1 MELFIAKYLV
11 ENGFANDIVSALKI
25 LYSASDDWYDEL
37 LNENIT
43 RELSDMRRQ
52 IQQLTQRG
60 KPVPPAMRAKA
71 AELARQVRASA
82 NIGAELNRG
91 KTNKNKVPGSGS
103 RPQKPEMRDPR
114 LGPTRQQRQAD
125 TAATR
130 MVGSVERGA
139 TVIRRNPDGTTTR
152 VSANFTR
159 DPINVRSDA
168 TRRERRSGSSRTTE
182 RPEFG
187 RWSQSR
193 SAENAPRSF
202 RRGNR

>member
-43 RELSDMRRQ
+43 KELSDMRRQ

-60 KPVPPAMRAKA
+60 KQVPPAMRAKA
-71 AELARQVRASA
+71 AKLARQVRASA
-82 NIGAELNRG
+82 SIGAELNRG
-91 KTNKNKVPGSGS
+91 KTKKNGVPGSGS

-125 TAATR
+125 AAATR

-139 TVIRRNPDGTTTR
+139 TVIRRNADGSTTR
-152 VSANFTR
+152 VAANFTGE
-159 DPINVRSDA
+159 PINVRSDA
-168 TRRERRSGSSRTTE
+168 TRRERRSGATRPTA
-182 RPEFG
+182 RPELG
-187 RWSQSR
+187 RWSRSL
-193 SAENAPRSF
+193 SAEDAPRSF